1 MNYEWDEK
9 KNLSNIEKHHADFS
23 DVPQMFDG
31 PLLAFPDNRLEYG
44 EERHIVIGFINGR
57 LMVAV
62 FTQRGG
68 AIRIISLRKANG
80 REKRKFENE
89 IKDRLGED

>member
-1 MNYEWDEK
+1 
-9 KNLSNIEKHHADFS
+9 
-23 DVPQMFDG
+23 MFDG

-68 AIRIISLRKANG
+68 AIRIISNG